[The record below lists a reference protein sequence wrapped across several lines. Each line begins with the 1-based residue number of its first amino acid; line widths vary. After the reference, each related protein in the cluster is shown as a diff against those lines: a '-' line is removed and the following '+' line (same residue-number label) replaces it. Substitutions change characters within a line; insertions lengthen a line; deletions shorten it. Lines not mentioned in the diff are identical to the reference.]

1 MKVEMKL
8 SGLDG
13 VLDTLKRLPPD
24 VVSKNG
30 GPVRR
35 ALVKGAVVIREQ
47 AKANFRSAVAMPG
60 KSGITE
66 STGFTAEQIII
77 KRKAPLGGQNG
88 ERYIVGVRPKPH
100 PSKSMVR
107 RKSREKP
114 NSKRKRAGPKER
126 TIQANDIAFMMEYG
140 TSKQSPTPWIR
151 PAFEQKAAEAITTI
165 EREVVKGVVRLVK
178 KLAKPSKG
186 GK

>member
-13 VLDTLKRLPPD
+13 VLATLQRLPPE

-47 AKANFRSAVAMPG
+47 AKANFRSAVTLPG

-66 STGFTAEQIII
+66 STGFTADQIII

-88 ERYIVGVRPKPH
+88 ERYIVAVRPKPH
-100 PSKSMVR
+100 PSKSTVR
-107 RKSREKP
+107 RNSRAKP
-114 NSKRKRAGPKER
+114 NSKRKRAGPKAR
-126 TIQANDIAFMMEYG
+126 TLNANDVAFMMEYG
-140 TSKQSPTPWIR
+140 TSKQAATPWLR
-151 PAFEQKAAEAITTI
+151 PAFEQKAAEAITMI
-165 EREVVKGVVRLVK
+165 ERELVKGVDRLVK
-178 KLAKPSKG
+178 QLAKPSKG